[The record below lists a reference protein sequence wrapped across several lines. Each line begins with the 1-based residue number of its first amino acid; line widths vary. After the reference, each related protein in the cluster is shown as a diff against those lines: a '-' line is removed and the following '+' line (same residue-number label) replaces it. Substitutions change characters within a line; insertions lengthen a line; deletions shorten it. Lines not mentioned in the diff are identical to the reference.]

1 MKSCLRNLLQ
11 LMDVKMI
18 RITGGLNRS
27 RKLNVPTNG
36 LTKPTMDKVRAAVF
50 NALNEDIINKDVLD
64 LFAGSGSYGLEAL
77 SRGAKKATF
86 VDKEKEA
93 VEVIKNNVELLKE
106 ENAKIVRDDV
116 ISYLRNTKDKFDV
129 IFVDP
134 PYRLEV
140 YEIVLDLLNKNEL
153 LNKNAIIVLESERE
167 LNIKE
172 ENYKKVKLY
181 NYGLAKIYILRK

>member
-11 LMDVKMI
+11 LMDAQMI

-77 SRGAKKATF
+77 SRGANKVTF

-134 PYRLEV
+134 PYKLEV
-140 YEIVLDLLNKNEL
+140 YEIVLDLLNKNGL

-172 ENYKKVKLY
+172 EDYKKVKLY